1 MTAECSLKEKM
12 ALAARYSSMDPRD
25 CFLSEMTSWD
35 TGTDTVGRQNVLPTG
50 LEPELP
56 SLPNID
62 NVRDSHFH
70 KFTTVPLL
78 SYY

>member
-1 MTAECSLKEKM
+1 
-12 ALAARYSSMDPRD
+12 MDPTD

-35 TGTDTVGRQNVLPTG
+35 TVTDTVGYQNVLPTG

-62 NVRDSHFH
+62 DVRDSYFH
-70 KFTTVPLL
+70 KFTTFPLL
-78 SYY
+78 PFIL